1 MNFLQLRFVFSVGYQ
16 GKFYAEAMLFPD
28 RVEGL
33 TVRPIRPETFE
44 VGAVIDRD
52 VWPEFYDA
60 ADMEI
65 FNMSKRLKLACGTKY
80 EMRPQ
85 AEREPVP
92 QALIEGYKELDAKER
107 L

>member
-1 MNFLQLRFVFSVGYQ
+1 MNFLQLRFVFNVGYQ

-44 VGAVIDRD
+44 VGAVIDKD

-65 FNMSKRLKLACGTKY
+65 FKMSKFLLISHRTRSHI
-80 EMRPQ
+80 RPQ
-85 AEREPVP
+85 AAREPVP
-92 QALIEGYKELDAKER
+92 QALIDGYKELDAKER